1 MSRKF
6 FVTLQPFE
14 NFAASGMIKFLLKE
28 LEQNRKQQIENRKKG
43 FSTKHLIFPNK
54 SGSTTIFNRQS
65 SIINRLYLKLL

>member
-1 MSRKF
+1 MSRNF

-14 NFAASGMIKFLLKE
+14 NFAASGMIKVLLKE
-28 LEQNRKQQIENRKKG
+28 LEQNRKKG